1 MSMTDHGHL
10 HTEIQTRLAA
20 ASTTLRDAWWGVDEL
35 GVRARRVEQAVDE
48 AGADATRARVVSEEP
63 QHETYLV
70 TASERLDEA
79 RLQCTVVAR
88 TAAEIVDHLGLA
100 RHHVDAASHLIDEL
114 EQTQGEALPVA
125 VQAGALRTKVE
136 NLAGLIELAAPLAQ
150 AARVH
155 MRAAGEAASPPQGP
169 SRDEQAVRLRVA
181 LQLDAGVQSAGR
193 AVARTDEVSR
203 HLARTLEHASAGANR
218 SLGYVDQIAA
228 ASDRLRSAQQRDG
241 LQGPPD
247 EASPGW
253 SR

>member
-1 MSMTDHGHL
+1 MSMTDQGHL

-20 ASTTLRDAWWGVDEL
+20 ASTTLRHAWWGVDEL

-63 QHETYLV
+63 QHGAYLV

-88 TAAEIVDHLGLA
+88 TAAEIEDHLGLA

-114 EQTQGEALPVA
+114 EQTQGEPLPVA

-136 NLAGLIELAAPLAQ
+136 DLAGLIELAAPLAQ

-155 MRAAGEAASPPQGP
+155 MRAAAEAESLPERP
-169 SRDEQAVRLRVA
+169 SLDEQAVRLRVA

-203 HLARTLEHASAGANR
+203 HLARTVEHASAGANR
-218 SLGYVDQIAA
+218 SLGYIDQIAA

-247 EASPGW
+247 EASRGW